1 MNITD
6 LKKCIPVI
14 FKTGRTPHLIGH
26 KGTGKTSFANDL
38 KNLLGYEVVRD
49 LRIGQIS
56 DVAELQG
63 LPFNEN
69 GVMIYAKPWWLNN
82 EGKKTLLIL
91 DEINRA
97 TKDVVQGVFQLVYDK
112 RIGQHE
118 LVNTDIIALS
128 NPPTD
133 DYITLDFS
141 DEAFQDR
148 FVHIKFEPT
157 LEEFK
162 QYMKAKHGT
171 SSDMIAFLDYNPEL
185 VTTKSADD
193 FSLDFV
199 SASNRS
205 TDYFVTLEK
214 QNLEERLLK
223 ELSYGILGLHA
234 TVAYF
239 KFKNDESRIRITGH
253 QVLYNYPS
261 VQDKLNKLTKNGERS
276 DIHFNII
283 QELKVLL
290 EQRNENMLNSATVEE
305 AMTKELTVEE
315 NKNLMDYAESL
326 PDDLFTQFLNT
337 MFYIEIVHLCQ
348 GMEVFEGSARLEK
361 RAKKIVG
368 EIDKIQEQGKEDKNK
383 KEQDEQSA
391 SSN

>member
-1 MNITD
+1 MNITN

-14 FKTGRTPHLIGH
+14 FETGRTPHLIGH
-26 KGTGKTSFANDL
+26 KGIGKTAFANDL
-38 KNLLGYEVVRD
+38 KNLLGYEIVRD

-69 GVMIYAKPWWLNN
+69 GVMIYAKPWWVNN
-82 EGKKTLLIL
+82 EGKKTLIIM

-97 TKDVVQGVFQLVYDK
+97 SKDVVQGIFQMVYDK

-118 LVNTDIIALS
+118 LINTHIIALS

-133 DYITLDFS
+133 DYITLDFN
-141 DEAFQDR
+141 DDAFQDR

-162 QYMKAKHGT
+162 QYMVNKHGT
-171 SSDMIAFLDYNPEL
+171 SSDMIAFLDYQPEL
-185 VTTKSADD
+185 VTTKNAND

-199 SASNRS
+199 TPSNRS

-214 QNLEERLLK
+214 KNLEEDLLK

-234 TVAYF
+234 TIAYF
-239 KFKNDESRIRITGH
+239 KFKNDESRVRITGH
-253 QVLYNYPS
+253 QVLYNYNT
-261 VQDKLNKLTKNGERS
+261 VKDKIEKLTANGKRS

-283 QELKVLL
+283 EELKTIL
-290 EQRNENMLNSATVEE
+290 EEKNKLMLESSSIEE
-305 AMTKELTVEE
+305 AQSRELTLEE
-315 NKNLMDYAESL
+315 RNNLMAYAESL

-348 GMEVFEGSARLEK
+348 GMEVFEASAPLEK
-361 RAKKIVG
+361 RAKSIVE
-368 EIDKIQEQGKEDKNK
+368 EIDRVQELGKKDKEK
-383 KEQDEQSA
+383 RKTSESPTSIA
-391 SSN
+391 